1 MWPLGSP
8 HWPESQNTLMV
19 NHLITVDQAIWVG
32 DVQTNRLI
40 KFDLDG
46 NYLYS
51 WGAPG
56 PRPGRLACSHG
67 ITTDQE
73 GNLYVAD
80 CFAGTGAEVRAHSRC
95 RS

>member
-1 MWPLGSP
+1 
-8 HWPESQNTLMV
+8 
-19 NHLITVDQAIWVG
+19 VDQDIWMG
-32 DVQTNRLI
+32 DAPTNRLI

-56 PRPGRLACSHG
+56 VQPGRLACSHG

-73 GNLYVAD
+73 GNLYLAD
-80 CFAGTGAEVRAHSRC
+80 F
-95 RS
+95 